1 MAKPDF
7 SDEQALLGFEFARID
22 HMRPEQLDAL
32 PFGAIQLDAEGRVKS
47 YNLFEEKLANLSR
60 DRVIGKHF
68 FTEVAPCTDVKEFHG
83 RFREGVARKQ
93 LHAKFRYHF
102 SFKDR
107 PRDVQITLYYSDIT
121 RSVWVLVQP
130 I

>member
-1 MAKPDF
+1 MR
-7 SDEQALLGFEFARID
+7 SHTDEKALLGFDFSTID
-22 HMRPEQLDAL
+22 HMGPSELDDL
-32 PFGAIQLDAEGRVKS
+32 PFGAIQLDADGRVKS
-47 YNLFEEKLANLSR
+47 YNLFEQKLANLSQ

-68 FTEVAPCTDVKEFHG
+68 FTQVAPCTDVKEFHG
-83 RFREGVARKQ
+83 RFKEGVARKE

-102 SFKDR
+102 AFKDK

-130 I
+130 L